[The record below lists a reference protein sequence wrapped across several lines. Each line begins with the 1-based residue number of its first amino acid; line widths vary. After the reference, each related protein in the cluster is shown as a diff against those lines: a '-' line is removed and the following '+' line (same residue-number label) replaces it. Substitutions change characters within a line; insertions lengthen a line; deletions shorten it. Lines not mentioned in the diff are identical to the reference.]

1 MIFFDAELN
10 MNRKIGRNIG
20 LDYSFTF
27 LNNLNLL
34 HALWMIW
41 LALNGF
47 SLLELG
53 ILEGVFHLTSFLM
66 EVPTGAVAD
75 LWGRKQSRVLGRV
88 FFLGSLLFLWFSD
101 SLFFQALGFVLTAI
115 SYNLESGAGE
125 ALVYD
130 SLAHLKREDEFTGIR
145 GKKELIFQM
154 ASIIAF
160 LAGGYLAVKSY
171 SIVFG
176 TALAIGVL
184 SVLNALLMEEPPIK
198 RSGERV
204 EGGIFR
210 KIGLSLFNQTR
221 DSLLVIRKEPRIAY
235 LILFSEGIFVFATTQ
250 YFYLQTWWKFEG
262 YSEFYMGIVFA
273 IQCLLAGMS
282 AVAAPV
288 LDRRFGALRLMKI
301 TPLLL
306 LVSLWGCALFHL
318 KAPFFILTGLFE
330 GVLIVSIS
338 NYINALIPGEYR
350 ATILSYQSMVFSF
363 LMILIF
369 PVTGWVGDL
378 HSLDLS
384 FYVIAVTASAVYL
397 LYRFFISP
405 GKKRRS

>member
-1 MIFFDAELN
+1 

-27 LNNLNLL
+27 MNNLNLL

-75 LWGRKQSRVLGRV
+75 LWGRKQSRVLGRI

-176 TALAIGVL
+176 AALAIGVL
-184 SVLNALLMEEPPIK
+184 SVLNALLMEEPPIE

-306 LVSLWGCALFHL
+306 LLSLWGCALFHL

-405 GKKRRS
+405 GKMRRS